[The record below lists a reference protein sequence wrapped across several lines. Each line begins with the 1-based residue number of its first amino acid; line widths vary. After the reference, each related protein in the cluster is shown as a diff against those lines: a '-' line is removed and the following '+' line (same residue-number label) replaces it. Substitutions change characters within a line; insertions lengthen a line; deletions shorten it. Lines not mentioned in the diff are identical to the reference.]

1 MMALCFRAHVL
12 CSFYLLTQTCHFF
25 VYQLG
30 DYNSAPNS
38 LVVALLTKQGG
49 MTDSWAKL
57 HPEPNPI
64 PRGLTPEEGVT
75 IMGVTCD
82 TPLNSWSNHSW
93 LNYLTNDPVGE
104 RLDYVF
110 YRETPEMVCT
120 SVEVAVREQIS
131 GIGAPNSG
139 AKNYSDHFGVHAKF
153 AIQPAAYHFQNRT
166 PALSLSN
173 STLSMGSGSSP
184 ATTSSG
190 TIEAGQDQAGKDAI
204 SEQDRGLSVDT
215 LEQILMILKQ
225 HMEQSLRRPK
235 LELKVIFPLMLL
247 SSLILIVAFFW
258 IEPQWAA
265 FIVALFVGA
274 LSAGWIVHFLYG
286 FLFGGELSS
295 AFLNVIQEVESVI
308 DYKVAH
314 EGTGSGSRANSS
326 RGGRVGL
333 LQK

>member
-1 MMALCFRAHVL
+1 
-12 CSFYLLTQTCHFF
+12 
-25 VYQLG
+25 
-30 DYNSAPNS
+30 
-38 LVVALLTKQGG
+38 
-49 MTDSWAKL
+49 
-57 HPEPNPI
+57 
-64 PRGLTPEEGVT
+64 
-75 IMGVTCD
+75 MGVTCD

-104 RLDYVF
+104 RLDYIF
-110 YRETPEMVCT
+110 YRDTPEMVCT

-139 AKNYSDHFGVHAKF
+139 AKNYSDHFGVHAQF
-153 AIQPAAYHFQNRT
+153 AIQPAVYHFQNRT
-166 PALSLSN
+166 PALALSN
-173 STLSMGSGSSP
+173 STFSMGSAASP

-190 TIEAGQDQAGKDAI
+190 TIGSSQDQALKYGV

-225 HMEQSLRRPK
+225 HMEQSLRRPR

-247 SSLILIVAFFW
+247 SALILIIALFW
-258 IEPQWAA
+258 IKPQWAA
-265 FIVALFVGA
+265 FIVALIVSA

-314 EGTGSGSRANSS
+314 EGSGSRANSS
-326 RGGRVGL
+326 RGVPGTNGGRTGL